1 MEYNTNY
8 ILSFKSVFRENPFLE
23 PIVVKKSPRNN
34 KTTRWAR
41 HEIINFKPIVRSE
54 NAWVMKVCTDENEKI
69 IKEVTGILNKLSKDN
84 FNSLSEK
91 LYDIEINN
99 KPLVQNVI
107 EVIFQKAV
115 SEPHFGEVYAHL
127 CKKLSN
133 KTYCDN
139 SINFKREILTQ
150 CQKEFEKEKTEIT
163 DEQLIYKLKM
173 KSLGNIKFVGELFI
187 KSMVSHAI
195 IFQCIHTLFTDIKEN
210 KKSKNENIECICK
223 LITTIGKYLDKEEY
237 KKRLEKYLN
246 LLEKMSDDKLNDFR
260 SRFMI
265 KDLLD
270 LKKNNWV
277 SRRSIEVVKTTKE
290 IRNDFEKIK
299 NFK

>member
-150 CQKEFEKEKTEIT
+150 CQKEFEKE
-163 DEQLIYKLKM
+163 
-173 KSLGNIKFVGELFI
+173 FVGELFI
-187 KSMVSHAI
+187 KGMVSHAI